1 MAARLGTSGPRALC
15 WALGVGMLM
24 WTSSPLT
31 GDGLRPG
38 SAAGVGLVGPL
49 DATSPLPGPRRG
61 SSGNPDPLRV
71 GGESVTPDPVRVGAD
86 NLPPDPVIIPG
97 ESVTPDSETA
107 RGESVTPDPVI
118 IPGESVTPDPE
129 TARGESVT
137 PDPVRVGGESVN
149 PDPVRVGG
157 DNLTPDPVIIPGES
171 VTPDPETARGES
183 VTPGPMSAGG
193 GSVTPDPTVTRGGS
207 VTPDRPGSQGA
218 SVTPEPNLWSSH
230 SVNPGDESFKS
241 LTTAVPICIC
251 DLNEGLCEIG
261 CCCDLDCSNEDVRA
275 FSSCLPGSEPVINKV
290 CIESSVM
297 FTSNSPFP
305 ASFIEDGPDTL
316 FCVFVND
323 PKTNFYVTPQHIDRE
338 SFPLLVSQFG
348 RGSFIR
354 PLERQSSRWP
364 ETLSKAS
371 YQVGDQIKVFL
382 LESFSLSILRQ
393 PTALTGGEC
402 TDRNPVGFLQDRS
415 TTCTRSVRNLTD
427 SCETLASLNAVT
439 YYEKMYLLLTPNITF
454 VENWMNEVNGTKQ
467 QLWNKEANH
476 TVHISVGNESVQAPW
491 VSYNTCRNVVSE
503 VTYHIIHDGNEG
515 IVGAKAA
522 FRFTTVSLSE
532 SKIQQRFNVF
542 FLRMMESI
550 PAKRRSGNPG
560 YLKGKP
566 ILAFN
571 GEEAASLTILK
582 SSSNGSCSQ
591 LRSDILFQ
599 HNMRADCLHSFES
612 GRTCRDLQTD
622 INSLLLGNDPPDS
635 LGILGNASG
644 RNPESLT
651 KIISPVPEALNV
663 NCQSSCTLATA
674 LEIQIL
680 WANLG
685 PLANPQ
691 AAVLGARFHYQKQD
705 VQCSSNSVT
714 LKTFVTFVDTTRYPP
729 APRDQPTIEQKLP
742 FDFFYP
748 FKVYSSGMRMCSAS
762 ILGTVGSVFLTGF
775 LAQR

>member
-1 MAARLGTSGPRALC
+1 MEARLGTLGPRALC
-15 WALGVGMLM
+15 WALVVGMLM

-31 GDGLRPG
+31 GEGLGPG
-38 SAAGVGLVGPL
+38 SAAGVGLVGPV
-49 DATSPLPGPRRG
+49 DVTSPLPGPRSG
-61 SSGNPDPLRV
+61 SSGNPDPVRV
-71 GGESVTPDPVRVGAD
+71 GGESVTPDLVRVG
-86 NLPPDPVIIPG
+86 G
-97 ESVTPDSETA
+97 ESVTPDLVRVGRDSVIPDPA
-107 RGESVTPDPVI
+107 RVGGDNVTPDPVI

-129 TARGESVT
+129 SVT
-137 PDPVRVGGESVN
+137 PDPISA
-149 PDPVRVGG
+149 GG
-157 DNLTPDPVIIPGES
+157 DS
-171 VTPDPETARGES
+171 VTPDPA
-183 VTPGPMSAGG
+183 VAGG

-230 SVNPGDESFKS
+230 SVNPGDESSKC

-251 DLNEGLCEIG
+251 DLIEGLCEIG
-261 CCCDLDCSNEDVRA
+261 CCCDLDCSNEDVGA

-290 CIESSVM
+290 CVESSVM

-305 ASFIEDGPDTL
+305 AGFIEDGPDAL
-316 FCVFVND
+316 FCVFVNN

-354 PLERQSSRWP
+354 PLERQSSKWP

-382 LESFSLSILRQ
+382 LESFSLGILRQ

-427 SCETLASLNAVT
+427 SCDMLASLNAVK
-439 YYEKMYLLLTPNITF
+439 YYEKMYLLSTPNITF
-454 VENWMNEVNGTKQ
+454 VESWMNEVNGTKQ
-467 QLWNKEANH
+467 QLWNKKANH
-476 TVHISVGNESVQAPW
+476 TVQISVGNESVLPPW
-491 VSYNTCRNVVSE
+491 VSNNMCKNVVSE
-503 VTYHIIHDGNEG
+503 VTYHIMHDGNEG

-522 FRFTTVSLSE
+522 FRFTNVSFSV

-542 FLRMMESI
+542 FLRMTESI

-582 SSSNGSCSQ
+582 SSSDGSCSQ
-591 LRSDILFQ
+591 FFRSDILFQ

-612 GRTCRDLQTD
+612 GSTCSDRQTD

-680 WANLG
+680 WANVG

-705 VQCSSNSVT
+705 VQCSSSRVT

-748 FKVYSSGMRMCSAS
+748 FKVYSSGMRMYSAS